1 MPRYSAIAIVMTLIA
16 FIVIG
21 KALYIMTA
29 EHEYWEKVAN
39 RVKKDSVSI
48 KPIRGNIL
56 SCEGNLMASSLPE
69 FKIFMDF
76 NALRQAG
83 NDSLWEVKLDS
94 ICMCLNQIFPEKPAS
109 EFKEELEQG
118 RAKQSKHWPIWKHR
132 VDYNTFCEVKN
143 IPVFNM

>member
-1 MPRYSAIAIVMTLIA
+1 MPKFDYNKIMPRYSAIAIVMTLIA

-94 ICMCLNQIFPEKPAS
+94 ICMCL
-109 EFKEELEQG
+109 
-118 RAKQSKHWPIWKHR
+118 
-132 VDYNTFCEVKN
+132 
-143 IPVFNM
+143 